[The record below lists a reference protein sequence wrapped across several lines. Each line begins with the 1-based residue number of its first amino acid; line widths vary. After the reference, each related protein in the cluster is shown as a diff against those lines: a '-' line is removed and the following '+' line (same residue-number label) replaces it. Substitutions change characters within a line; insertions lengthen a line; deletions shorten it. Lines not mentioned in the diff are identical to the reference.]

1 MDWERFKPSK
11 QEIVNDP
18 ILLALER
25 VQPSPY
31 ILEGLM
37 LGARLVPKGLTS
49 IHILSVALKC
59 FEGTNWCLFEYLLSE
74 LLSRMTKF
82 VQDGTVLDFGHVT
95 MLTETKEAI
104 VRLQKL
110 VDLIE

>member
-1 MDWERFKPSK
+1 M
-11 QEIVNDP
+11 NDP

-25 VQPSPY
+25 VQPHSC

-37 LGARLVPKGLTS
+37 LGSRLVPKGTSS

-59 FEGTNWCLFEYLLSE
+59 FDGVNWSLFEYLLTE
-74 LLSRMTKF
+74 LLSRITKF
-82 VQDGTVLDFGHVT
+82 VEDGTVLVFGHVT

-104 VRLQKL
+104 VRL
-110 VDLIE
+110 